1 MYSIEALSIF
11 INLDRATHCFHHGA
25 NIVGHI
31 RYAIAALVV
40 PIAEEA
46 HSSAIV
52 YKYLPKIGTRQT
64 KALNEVAQ
72 MRL

>member
-1 MYSIEALSIF
+1 MF
-11 INLDRATHCFHHGA
+11 INLDRATHRSHHRA
-25 NIVGHI
+25 DIVGHI
-31 RYAIAALVV
+31 RYAVASFVV
-40 PIAEEA
+40 PVAEEA

-64 KALNEVAQ
+64 KTLNEVAQ